1 MPGIGFIKP
10 SKGVHILGVSGGS
23 GSGKTYFAAALCQR
37 LGPERCAVVYQD
49 SFYIDQSAHFDFDG
63 GAVNFDHP
71 DSIDF
76 PLLAAKLTQLKNGE
90 AADLPIYDFKT
101 HSRRLET
108 ERMESRPVILVDGI
122 LIFHSVL
129 VRSLFDDL
137 VFFDTDESL
146 RYQRRMNRDVND
158 RGRTIEGVQKQ
169 FLLQVKPMHDAFV
182 EPSKVFARTTIQEI
196 GEFDSILER
205 YCQKLLK
212 LCE

>member
-37 LGPERCAVVYQD
+37 LGPQRCAVVYQD

-108 ERMESRPVILVDGI
+108 ERMESRPIILVDGI

-158 RGRTIEGVQKQ
+158 RGRTIEGVKKQ

-182 EPSKVFARTTIQEI
+182 EPSKAFARTTIQEI